1 MASLSQK
8 VQQAL
13 DEGRILVLGTQVLL
27 GFEYRAFVE
36 RRFDDLPRWAQAL
49 KLLALC
55 TMLCT
60 FALIVLPAA
69 FHRLVEGGS
78 DSARLLRLT
87 TRTVGLALLPLGVGL
102 GLDLAVAAQPVLGA
116 GGGLGFG
123 SASAAL
129 ALGCWYGWTG
139 LARRR
144 SGRAAPEEEDEE
156 MAPTPLQT
164 RISHTLTEARMLLP
178 GAQALL
184 GFQLAAVLADGF
196 DRLPRAA
203 QRVHLGAVA
212 LTVVTIV
219 LLIAPAAYHRIVER
233 GEETERVHRVA
244 SGLVVAAL
252 VPLALAL
259 SAQLGV
265 VAYAFG
271 RDARLAI
278 ALGVGAAAVLQGI
291 WFGAPLALRA
301 RRAHRTHRASP
312 RRAAA
317 RP

>member
-55 TMLCT
+55 TMLCA

-87 TRTVGLALLPLGVGL
+87 TRAVGLALLPLGVGL

-123 SASAAL
+123 AASAAL

-139 LARRR
+139 LARRQR
-144 SGRAAPEEEDEE
+144 GGRAGREEEDEE

-301 RRAHRTHRASP
+301 RRARRASP